1 MEKEFDLSEI
11 LPNIEKVGEE
21 YDSSDLML
29 ENKVDGDLKD
39 FLKALDEEQIDV
51 IASVY
56 YDDEDSFFKKS
67 LNSKIEYLEKN
78 IIESYRKIIKNASY
92 KQYVIFDKLSNNED
106 VTNMSELFL
115 YSGFCYS
122 YYDKTEV
129 KYLLPTDLKK
139 IYLKEVDSTIK
150 GNSLK
155 GEILT
160 RIMALFFSN
169 GLVPTDLV
177 YNHYEDDFYGYFTKD
192 ELLEEIDTAVSIK
205 KINNKEYFWLID
217 TPYKNLYEESID
229 DRVYI
234 KRDLDDIV
242 TYMMSILMLIEEVS
256 KIIKKPYKETSSLI
270 ISKVLLKERSLD
282 DILDDFVSEVGLSKK
297 DSSRLDDILI
307 DYYDNLRYWEN
318 GGNTQDEIL
327 ALNLVLKEKPNN
339 SSIKSCLKQLTDN
352 AKEEFKDTYNIDD
365 VSSLDEIIV
374 DDFCNEGYLTI
385 DNDDDISELLEL
397 DGKEYNG
404 NEIVTSF
411 IINGYAY
418 LYKDK
423 DNFKVI
429 LSDEI
434 KDVINNFDL
443 SDDYEFNGL
452 DDREIIN
459 LYMLYN
465 GIIEKKILQRLL
477 QENHDLEYTIDELDT
492 VIKTLDMYC
501 IDNYYCVLEETDEV
515 IDKFLLPSKKNF
527 KKYKKVDFDS
537 YYELDSLNTL
547 ESELRS
553 YINKLCKNEDN
564 AREIG
569 MYLITLINMN
579 CYVPDILI
587 PIFEDYKIKA
597 SNTDYKNIN
606 NIINK
611 YKNDIPIW
619 AFNGYTKKEVNS
631 MPKEKKVGRNDPC
644 PCGSGKKY
652 KKCCG
657 KNA

>member
-1 MEKEFDLSEI
+1 MKKEFDISEI
-11 LPNIEKVGEE
+11 LPNIESVGEE
-21 YDSSDLML
+21 YSSSDLIL
-29 ENKVDGDLKD
+29 ENKVEGNLKD
-39 FLKALDEEQIDV
+39 VLKGLDEDQINI

-56 YDDEDSFFKKS
+56 YDEKNAFFRKSIDNKIELLEEKIKGSFKK
-67 LNSKIEYLEKN
+67 LIN
-78 IIESYRKIIKNASY
+78 NASY
-92 KQYVIFDKLSNNED
+92 SQYVILDKLSNKED

-115 YSGFCYS
+115 YSGFSYS

-129 KYLLPTDLKK
+129 KYLLPSDLKK
-139 IYLKEVDSTIK
+139 IYLKEVDPTIK
-150 GNSLK
+150 GDSLK

-177 YNHYEDDFYGYFTKD
+177 YSCYPDDFYGFFTKD

-217 TPYKNLYEESID
+217 TPYENLYEESID
-229 DRVYI
+229 DRIYI
-234 KRDLDDIV
+234 KRDLNDLIP
-242 TYMMSILMLIEEVS
+242 YMMSILMLIEEVC
-256 KIIKKPYKETSSLI
+256 KIIKKPYKETISII

-282 DILDDFVSEVGLSKK
+282 DILDDFVSELGLSKK

-327 ALNLVLKEKPNN
+327 ALNLVLKEKPKN
-339 SSIKSCLKQLTDN
+339 SSIEECLKQLTDN

-385 DNDDDISELLEL
+385 DNDNDISELLEL

-429 LSDEI
+429 IPDEI
-434 KDVINNFDL
+434 KDILYNMPLNN
-443 SDDYEFNGL
+443 EEEL
-452 DDREIIN
+452 DDREIVE
-459 LYMLYN
+459 LYMYYN
-465 GIIEKKILQRLL
+465 GVIEKEELRRLL
-477 QENHDLEYTIDELDT
+477 KENHNLDYTIKELDT
-492 VIKTLDMYC
+492 VIKSLDLF
-501 IDNYYCVLEETDEV
+501 IRKDYYSILGDAKEDDMEQMVLS
-515 IDKFLLPSKKNF
+515 SKKNF
-527 KKYKKVDFDS
+527 KKYKVVDYSS
-537 YYELDSLNTL
+537 YDIVNMSDAFKDDLKEVLSNLTTDEEKLELISSFIISTI
-547 ESELRS
+547 
-553 YINKLCKNEDN
+553 Y
-564 AREIG
+564 
-569 MYLITLINMN
+569 MN
-579 CYVPDILI
+579 CYLDDALYHILD
-587 PIFEDYKIKA
+587 EYKIKYTNKDIK
-597 SNTDYKNIN
+597 SLKNIVDQ
-606 NIINK
+606 
-611 YKNDIPIW
+611 YKNDMPIW
-619 AFNGYTKKEVNS
+619 GYNGYSKKEFNS
-631 MPKEKKVGRNDPC
+631 MPKEKKIGRNDPC

-657 KNA
+657 K

>member
-1 MEKEFDLSEI
+1 MKKEFDISEI
-11 LPNIEKVGEE
+11 LPNIESVGEE
-21 YDSSDLML
+21 YSSSDLIL
-29 ENKVDGDLKD
+29 ENKVEGNLKD
-39 FLKALDEEQIDV
+39 VLKGLDEDQINI

-56 YDDEDSFFKKS
+56 YDEKNAFFRKSIDNKIELLEAKIKESFKKFI
-67 LNSKIEYLEKN
+67 N
-78 IIESYRKIIKNASY
+78 NASY
-92 KQYVIFDKLSNNED
+92 SQYVILDKLSNKED
-106 VTNMSELFL
+106 VTNMSALFL

-129 KYLLPTDLKK
+129 KYLLPSDLKK
-139 IYLKEVDSTIK
+139 IYLKEVDPTIK
-150 GNSLK
+150 GDSLK

-177 YNHYEDDFYGYFTKD
+177 YSCYPDDFYGFFTKD

-217 TPYKNLYEESID
+217 TPYENLYEESID
-229 DRVYI
+229 DRIYI
-234 KRDLDDIV
+234 KRDLNDIIL
-242 TYMMSILMLIEEVS
+242 YMMSILMLIEEIC
-256 KIIKKPYKETSSLI
+256 KIIKKPYKETISII

-282 DILDDFVSEVGLSKK
+282 DILDDFVSELGLSKK

-327 ALNLVLKEKPNN
+327 ALNLVLKEKPKN
-339 SSIKSCLKQLTDN
+339 SSIEECLKQLTDN

-429 LSDEI
+429 IPDEI
-434 KDVINNFDL
+434 KDILYNMPLNN
-443 SDDYEFNGL
+443 EEEL
-452 DDREIIN
+452 DDREIVE
-459 LYMLYN
+459 LYMYYN
-465 GIIEKKILQRLL
+465 GVIEKEELRRLL
-477 QENHDLEYTIDELDT
+477 KENHNLDYTIKELDT
-492 VIKTLDMYC
+492 VIKSLDLF
-501 IDNYYCVLEETDEV
+501 IRKDYYSILGDAKEDDMEQMVLS
-515 IDKFLLPSKKNF
+515 SKKNF
-527 KKYKKVDFDS
+527 KKYKVVDYSS
-537 YYELDSLNTL
+537 YDIVNMSDAFKDDLKEVLSNLTTDEEKLELISSFIISTI
-547 ESELRS
+547 
-553 YINKLCKNEDN
+553 Y
-564 AREIG
+564 
-569 MYLITLINMN
+569 MN
-579 CYVPDILI
+579 CYLDDALYHILD
-587 PIFEDYKIKA
+587 EYKIKYTNKDIK
-597 SNTDYKNIN
+597 SLKNIVDQ
-606 NIINK
+606 
-611 YKNDIPIW
+611 YKNDMPIW
-619 AFNGYTKKEVNS
+619 GYNGYSKKEFNS
-631 MPKEKKVGRNDPC
+631 MPKEKKIGRNDPC

-657 KNA
+657 K

>member
-78 IIESYRKIIKNASY
+78 IIESYKEIIRNASY
-92 KQYVIFDKLSNNED
+92 KQYVILDKLSNNED

-129 KYLLPTDLKK
+129 KYLLPSDLKK
-139 IYLKEVDSTIK
+139 IYLKEVDPTIK
-150 GNSLK
+150 GDSLK

-177 YNHYEDDFYGYFTKD
+177 YSCYPDDFYGFFTKD

-217 TPYKNLYEESID
+217 TPYENLYEESID
-229 DRVYI
+229 DRIYI
-234 KRDLDDIV
+234 KRDLNDIIL
-242 TYMMSILMLIEEVS
+242 YMMSILMLIEEVG
-256 KIIKKPYKETSSLI
+256 KIIKKPYKETISII

-282 DILDDFVSEVGLSKK
+282 DILDDFVSELGLSKK

-327 ALNLVLKEKPNN
+327 ALNLVLKEKPKN
-339 SSIKSCLKQLTDN
+339 SSIEECLKQLTDN

-429 LSDEI
+429 IPDEI
-434 KDVINNFDL
+434 KDILYNMPLNN
-443 SDDYEFNGL
+443 EEEL
-452 DDREIIN
+452 DDREIVE
-459 LYMLYN
+459 LYMYYN
-465 GIIEKKILQRLL
+465 GVIEKEELRRLL
-477 QENHDLEYTIDELDT
+477 KENHNLDYTIKELDT
-492 VIKTLDMYC
+492 VIKSLDLF
-501 IDNYYCVLEETDEV
+501 IRKDYYSILGDAKEDDMEQMVLS
-515 IDKFLLPSKKNF
+515 SKKNF
-527 KKYKKVDFDS
+527 KKYKVVDYSS
-537 YYELDSLNTL
+537 YDIVNMSDAFKDDLKEVLSNLTTDEEKLELISSFIISTI
-547 ESELRS
+547 
-553 YINKLCKNEDN
+553 Y
-564 AREIG
+564 
-569 MYLITLINMN
+569 MN
-579 CYVPDILI
+579 CYLDDALYHILD
-587 PIFEDYKIKA
+587 EYKIKYTNKDIK
-597 SNTDYKNIN
+597 SLKNIVDQ
-606 NIINK
+606 
-611 YKNDIPIW
+611 YKNDMPIW
-619 AFNGYTKKEVNS
+619 GYNGYSKKEFNS
-631 MPKEKKVGRNDPC
+631 MPKEKKIGRNDPC

-657 KNA
+657 K

>member
-1 MEKEFDLSEI
+1 MKKEFDISEI
-11 LPNIEKVGEE
+11 LPNIESVGEE
-21 YDSSDLML
+21 YSSSDLIL
-29 ENKVDGDLKD
+29 ENKVEGNLKD
-39 FLKALDEEQIDV
+39 VLKGLDEDQINI

-56 YDDEDSFFKKS
+56 YDEKNAFFRKSIDNKIELLEAKIKESFKKFI
-67 LNSKIEYLEKN
+67 N
-78 IIESYRKIIKNASY
+78 NASY
-92 KQYVIFDKLSNNED
+92 SQYVILDKLSNKED
-106 VTNMSELFL
+106 VTNMSALFL
-115 YSGFCYS
+115 YSGFSYS

-139 IYLKEVDSTIK
+139 IYLKEVDPTIK
-150 GNSLK
+150 GDSLK

-177 YNHYEDDFYGYFTKD
+177 YSCYPDDFYGFFTKD

-205 KINNKEYFWLID
+205 KINNKEYFWLTD

-234 KRDLDDIV
+234 RRDLNDIV
-242 TYMMSILMLIEEVS
+242 PYMMSILMLIEEIC
-256 KIIKKPYKETSSLI
+256 KIIKKPYKETISII

-307 DYYDNLRYWEN
+307 DYYDDLRYWEN

-397 DGKEYNG
+397 DGKEYNR

-429 LSDEI
+429 IPDEI
-434 KDVINNFDL
+434 KDILYNMPLNN
-443 SDDYEFNGL
+443 EEEL
-452 DDREIIN
+452 DDREIVE
-459 LYMLYN
+459 LYMYYN
-465 GIIEKKILQRLL
+465 GVIEKEELRRLL
-477 QENHDLEYTIDELDT
+477 KENHNLDYTIKELDT
-492 VIKTLDMYC
+492 VIKSLDLF
-501 IDNYYCVLEETDEV
+501 IRKDYYSILGDAKEDDMEQMVLS
-515 IDKFLLPSKKNF
+515 SKKNF
-527 KKYKKVDFDS
+527 KKYKVVDYSS
-537 YYELDSLNTL
+537 YDIVNMSDAFKDDLKEVLSNLTTDEEKLELISSFIISTI
-547 ESELRS
+547 
-553 YINKLCKNEDN
+553 Y
-564 AREIG
+564 
-569 MYLITLINMN
+569 MN
-579 CYVPDILI
+579 CYLDDALYHILD
-587 PIFEDYKIKA
+587 EYKIKYTNKDIK
-597 SNTDYKNIN
+597 SLKNIVDQ
-606 NIINK
+606 
-611 YKNDIPIW
+611 YKNDMPIW
-619 AFNGYTKKEVNS
+619 GYNGYSKKEFNS
-631 MPKEKKVGRNDPC
+631 MPKEKKIGRNDPC

-657 KNA
+657 K

>member
-1 MEKEFDLSEI
+1 MKKEFDISEI
-11 LPNIEKVGEE
+11 LPNIESVGEE
-21 YDSSDLML
+21 YSSSDLIL
-29 ENKVDGDLKD
+29 ENKVEGNLKD
-39 FLKALDEEQIDV
+39 VLKGLDEDQINI

-56 YDDEDSFFKKS
+56 YDEKNAFFRKSIDNKIELLEEKIKGSFKK
-67 LNSKIEYLEKN
+67 LIN
-78 IIESYRKIIKNASY
+78 NASY
-92 KQYVIFDKLSNNED
+92 SQYVILDKLSNKED
-106 VTNMSELFL
+106 VTNMSALFL
-115 YSGFCYS
+115 YSGFSYS

-139 IYLKEVDSTIK
+139 IYLKEVDPTIK
-150 GNSLK
+150 GDSLK

-177 YNHYEDDFYGYFTKD
+177 YSCYPDDFYGFFTKD

-205 KINNKEYFWLID
+205 KINNKEYFWLTD

-234 KRDLDDIV
+234 RRDLDDIV
-242 TYMMSILMLIEEVS
+242 TYMMGILMLIEEVS
-256 KIIKKPYKETSSLI
+256 KIIKKPYKETISII

-282 DILDDFVSEVGLSKK
+282 DILDDFVSELGLSKK

-327 ALNLVLKEKPNN
+327 ALNLVLKEKPKN
-339 SSIKSCLKQLTDN
+339 SSIEECLKQLTDN

-429 LSDEI
+429 IPDEI
-434 KDVINNFDL
+434 KDILYNMPLNN
-443 SDDYEFNGL
+443 EEEL
-452 DDREIIN
+452 DDREIVE
-459 LYMLYN
+459 LYMYYN
-465 GIIEKKILQRLL
+465 GVIEKEELRRLL
-477 QENHDLEYTIDELDT
+477 KENHNLDYTIKELDT
-492 VIKTLDMYC
+492 VIKSLDLF
-501 IDNYYCVLEETDEV
+501 IRKDYYSILGDAKEDDMEQMVLS
-515 IDKFLLPSKKNF
+515 SKKNF
-527 KKYKKVDFDS
+527 KKYKVVDYSS
-537 YYELDSLNTL
+537 YDIVNMSDAFKDDLKEVLSNLTTDEEKLELISSFIISTI
-547 ESELRS
+547 
-553 YINKLCKNEDN
+553 Y
-564 AREIG
+564 
-569 MYLITLINMN
+569 MN
-579 CYVPDILI
+579 CYLDDALYHILD
-587 PIFEDYKIKA
+587 EYKIKYTNKDIK
-597 SNTDYKNIN
+597 SLKNIVDQ
-606 NIINK
+606 
-611 YKNDIPIW
+611 YKNDMPIW
-619 AFNGYTKKEVNS
+619 GYNGYSKKEFNS
-631 MPKEKKVGRNDPC
+631 MPKEKKIGRNDPC

-657 KNA
+657 K

>member
-78 IIESYRKIIKNASY
+78 IIESYKEIIRNASY
-92 KQYVIFDKLSNNED
+92 KQYVILDKLSNNED

-177 YNHYEDDFYGYFTKD
+177 YSCYPDDFYGFFTKD

-217 TPYKNLYEESID
+217 TPYENLYEESVD
-229 DRVYI
+229 DRIYI
-234 KRDLDDIV
+234 KRDLNDIIL
-242 TYMMSILMLIEEVS
+242 YMMSILMLIEEVG
-256 KIIKKPYKETSSLI
+256 KIIKKPYKETISII

-282 DILDDFVSEVGLSKK
+282 DILDDFVSELGLSKK

-327 ALNLVLKEKPNN
+327 ALNLVLKEKPKN
-339 SSIKSCLKQLTDN
+339 SSIEECLKQLTDN

-429 LSDEI
+429 IPDEI
-434 KDVINNFDL
+434 KDILYNMPLNN
-443 SDDYEFNGL
+443 EEEL
-452 DDREIIN
+452 DDREIVE
-459 LYMLYN
+459 LYMYYN
-465 GIIEKKILQRLL
+465 GVIEKEELRRLL
-477 QENHDLEYTIDELDT
+477 KENHNLDYTIKELDT
-492 VIKTLDMYC
+492 VIKSLDLF
-501 IDNYYCVLEETDEV
+501 IRKDYYSILGDAKEDDMEQMVLS
-515 IDKFLLPSKKNF
+515 SKKNF
-527 KKYKKVDFDS
+527 KKYKVVDYSS
-537 YYELDSLNTL
+537 YDIVNMSDAFKDDLKEVLSNLTTDEEKLELISSFIISTI
-547 ESELRS
+547 
-553 YINKLCKNEDN
+553 Y
-564 AREIG
+564 
-569 MYLITLINMN
+569 MN
-579 CYVPDILI
+579 CYLDDALYHILD
-587 PIFEDYKIKA
+587 EYKIKYTNKDIK
-597 SNTDYKNIN
+597 SLKNIVDQ
-606 NIINK
+606 
-611 YKNDIPIW
+611 YKNDMPIW
-619 AFNGYTKKEVNS
+619 GYNGYSKKEFNS
-631 MPKEKKVGRNDPC
+631 MPKEKKIGRNDPC

-657 KNA
+657 K

>member
-1 MEKEFDLSEI
+1 MEKNFDLSEI

-78 IIESYRKIIKNASY
+78 IIESYKEIIRNASY
-92 KQYVIFDKLSNNED
+92 KQYVILDKLSNNED

-205 KINNKEYFWLID
+205 KINNKEYFWLTD

-256 KIIKKPYKETSSLI
+256 KIIKKPYKETLSLI

-307 DYYDNLRYWEN
+307 DYYDDLRYWEN

-327 ALNLVLKEKPNN
+327 ALNLVLKEKPKN
-339 SSIKSCLKQLTDN
+339 SSIEECLKQLTDN

-374 DDFCNEGYLTI
+374 DDFKDEGYLTI
-385 DNDDDISELLEL
+385 DNDDDMIELLEL

-429 LSDEI
+429 IPDEI
-434 KDVINNFDL
+434 KESINNIDEYLGDGGMFQ
-443 SDDYEFNGL
+443 NGIEHIL
-452 DDREIIN
+452 NIYIF
-459 LYMLYN
+459 YN
-465 GIIEKKILQRLL
+465 GVIERKKL
-477 QENHDLEYTIDELDT
+477 QELLKIYHDIDYTLDELDEQIKKVKFNVVGEYYSIFDSIDEIMKK
-492 VIKTLDMYC
+492 VI
-501 IDNYYCVLEETDEV
+501 I
-515 IDKFLLPSKKNF
+515 PQKKAF
-527 KKYKKVDFDS
+527 KKYKKVDINSDFDYINFTS
-537 YYELDSLNTL
+537 FN
-547 ESELRS
+547 SELSS
-553 YINKLCKNEDN
+553 YIDN
-564 AREIG
+564 LSSKYAKELS
-569 MYLITLINMN
+569 MSLITTIHMN
-579 CYVPDILI
+579 LFANDFVKSMFKEYN
-587 PIFEDYKIKA
+587 IKY
-597 SNTDYKNIN
+597 TDKDYKNIIE
-606 NIINK
+606 IINN
-611 YKNDIPIW
+611 YKNTLPIW
-619 AFNGYTKKEVNS
+619 VYNGYSKKEVNS

>member
-11 LPNIEKVGEE
+11 LPNIESVGEE
-21 YDSSDLML
+21 YSSSDLIL
-29 ENKVDGDLKD
+29 ENKVEGDLKD
-39 FLKALDEEQIDV
+39 FLKALDEEQLDI

-56 YDDEDSFFKKS
+56 YNDENSFFKKS
-67 LNSKIEYLEKN
+67 LSSKIEDLEKN
-78 IIESYRKIIKNASY
+78 IIESYKEIIKNVSY
-92 KQYVIFDKLSNNED
+92 NQYVILDKLSNNED

-139 IYLKEVDSTIK
+139 IYLKEVDPTIK
-150 GNSLK
+150 GDSLK

-177 YNHYEDDFYGYFTKD
+177 YSYYPDDFYGFFTKD

-205 KINNKEYFWLID
+205 KINNKEYFWLTD

-234 KRDLDDIV
+234 RRDLNDIV
-242 TYMMSILMLIEEVS
+242 PYMMSILMLIEEVG
-256 KIIKKPYKETSSLI
+256 KIIKKPYKETLSLI

-307 DYYDNLRYWEN
+307 DYYDDLRYWEN

-374 DDFCNEGYLTI
+374 DDFCNEGYLII
-385 DNDDDISELLEL
+385 DNDDDIIELLAL

-404 NEIVTSF
+404 NETVTSF

-429 LSDEI
+429 IPDEI
-434 KDVINNFDL
+434 KGSINNIDEYLGDSGMIQDGIEHILNIYLF
-443 SDDYEFNGL
+443 
-452 DDREIIN
+452 
-459 LYMLYN
+459 YN
-465 GIIEKKILQRLL
+465 GIIERRKL
-477 QENHDLEYTIDELDT
+477 QELLKIYHDIDYTIDELDEQ
-492 VIKTLDMYC
+492 IKKVKFNAVGD
-501 IDNYYCVLEETDEV
+501 YYCVFDNIDEIMKRV
-515 IDKFLLPSKKNF
+515 IIPQKKAF
-527 KKYKKVDFDS
+527 KKYKKVDINSDFD
-537 YYELDSLNTL
+537 YINFTNFN
-547 ESELRS
+547 SELSS
-553 YINKLCKNEDN
+553 YIDNLSGKYAKELSMSLIATIHMNLYGNDFVKNMFKEYN
-564 AREIG
+564 
-569 MYLITLINMN
+569 
-579 CYVPDILI
+579 
-587 PIFEDYKIKA
+587 IKY
-597 SNTDYKNIN
+597 TDKDYKNIIE
-606 NIINK
+606 IINN
-611 YKNDIPIW
+611 YKNTLPIW
-619 AFNGYTKKEVNS
+619 TYNGYSKKEVNS
-631 MPKEKKVGRNDPC
+631 MPKEKKVGRNDSC

-657 KNA
+657 K

>member
-1 MEKEFDLSEI
+1 MKKEFDISEI
-11 LPNIEKVGEE
+11 LPNIESVGEE
-21 YDSSDLML
+21 YSSSDLIL
-29 ENKVDGDLKD
+29 ENKVEGNLKD
-39 FLKALDEEQIDV
+39 VLKGLDEDQINI

-56 YDDEDSFFKKS
+56 YDEKNAFFRKSIDNKIELLEAKIKESFKKF
-67 LNSKIEYLEKN
+67 LN
-78 IIESYRKIIKNASY
+78 NASY
-92 KQYVIFDKLSNNED
+92 SQYVILDKLSNKED
-106 VTNMSELFL
+106 VTNMSALFL
-115 YSGFCYS
+115 YSGFSYS

-139 IYLKEVDSTIK
+139 IYLKEVDPTIK
-150 GNSLK
+150 GDSLK

-177 YNHYEDDFYGYFTKD
+177 YSCYPDDFYGFFTKD

-205 KINNKEYFWLID
+205 KINNKEYFWLTD

-234 KRDLDDIV
+234 RRDLNDIV
-242 TYMMSILMLIEEVS
+242 PYMMSILMLIEEVG
-256 KIIKKPYKETSSLI
+256 KIIKKPYKETLSLI

-307 DYYDNLRYWEN
+307 DYYDDLRYWEN

-429 LSDEI
+429 IPDEI
-434 KDVINNFDL
+434 KDILYNMPLNN
-443 SDDYEFNGL
+443 EEEL
-452 DDREIIN
+452 DDREIVE
-459 LYMLYN
+459 LYMYYN
-465 GIIEKKILQRLL
+465 GVIEKEELRRLL
-477 QENHDLEYTIDELDT
+477 KENHNLDYTIKELDT
-492 VIKTLDMYC
+492 VIKSLDLF
-501 IDNYYCVLEETDEV
+501 IRKDYYSILGDAKEDDMEQMVLS
-515 IDKFLLPSKKNF
+515 SKKNF
-527 KKYKKVDFDS
+527 KKYKVVDYSS
-537 YYELDSLNTL
+537 YDIVNMSDAFKDDLKEVLSNLTTDEEKLELISSFIISTI
-547 ESELRS
+547 
-553 YINKLCKNEDN
+553 Y
-564 AREIG
+564 
-569 MYLITLINMN
+569 MN
-579 CYVPDILI
+579 CYLDDALYHILD
-587 PIFEDYKIKA
+587 EYKIKYTNKDIK
-597 SNTDYKNIN
+597 SLKNIVDQ
-606 NIINK
+606 
-611 YKNDIPIW
+611 YKNDMPIW
-619 AFNGYTKKEVNS
+619 GYNGYSKKEFNS
-631 MPKEKKVGRNDPC
+631 MPKEKKIGRNDPC

-657 KNA
+657 K

>member
-1 MEKEFDLSEI
+1 MKKEFDISEI
-11 LPNIEKVGEE
+11 LPNIESVGEE
-21 YDSSDLML
+21 YSSSDLIL
-29 ENKVDGDLKD
+29 ENKVEGNLKD
-39 FLKALDEEQIDV
+39 VLKGLDEDQINI

-56 YDDEDSFFKKS
+56 YDEKNAFFRKSIDNKIELLEAKIKESFKKFI
-67 LNSKIEYLEKN
+67 N
-78 IIESYRKIIKNASY
+78 NASY
-92 KQYVIFDKLSNNED
+92 SQYVILDKLSNKED
-106 VTNMSELFL
+106 VTNMSALFL
-115 YSGFCYS
+115 YSGFSYS

-139 IYLKEVDSTIK
+139 IYLKEVDPTIK
-150 GNSLK
+150 GDSLK

-177 YNHYEDDFYGYFTKD
+177 YSCYPDDFYGFFTKD

-205 KINNKEYFWLID
+205 KINNKEYFWLTD

-234 KRDLDDIV
+234 RRDLNDIV
-242 TYMMSILMLIEEVS
+242 PYMMSILMLIEEVG
-256 KIIKKPYKETSSLI
+256 KIIKKPYKETLSLI

-307 DYYDNLRYWEN
+307 DYYDDLRYWEN

-429 LSDEI
+429 IPDEI
-434 KDVINNFDL
+434 KDILYNMPLNN
-443 SDDYEFNGL
+443 EEEL
-452 DDREIIN
+452 DDREIVE
-459 LYMLYN
+459 LYMYYN
-465 GIIEKKILQRLL
+465 GVIEKEELRRLL
-477 QENHDLEYTIDELDT
+477 KENHNLDYTIKELDT
-492 VIKTLDMYC
+492 VIKSLDLF
-501 IDNYYCVLEETDEV
+501 IRKDYYSILGDAKEDDMEQMVLS
-515 IDKFLLPSKKNF
+515 SKKNF
-527 KKYKKVDFDS
+527 KKYKVVDYSS
-537 YYELDSLNTL
+537 YDIVNMSDAFKDDLKEVLSNLTTDEEKLELISSFIISTI
-547 ESELRS
+547 
-553 YINKLCKNEDN
+553 Y
-564 AREIG
+564 
-569 MYLITLINMN
+569 MN
-579 CYVPDILI
+579 CYLDDALYHILD
-587 PIFEDYKIKA
+587 EYKIKYTNKDIK
-597 SNTDYKNIN
+597 SLKNIVDQ
-606 NIINK
+606 
-611 YKNDIPIW
+611 YKNDMPIW
-619 AFNGYTKKEVNS
+619 GYNGYSKKEFNS
-631 MPKEKKVGRNDPC
+631 MPKEKKIGRNDPC

-657 KNA
+657 K

>member
-1 MEKEFDLSEI
+1 MEKNFDLSEI

-78 IIESYRKIIKNASY
+78 IIESYKEIIRNASY
-92 KQYVIFDKLSNNED
+92 KQYVILDKLSNNED

-177 YNHYEDDFYGYFTKD
+177 YSYYPDDFYGFFTKD
-192 ELLEEIDTAVSIK
+192 ELLKEIDTAVSIK
-205 KINNKEYFWLID
+205 KINNKEYFWLTD

-242 TYMMSILMLIEEVS
+242 PYMMGILMLIEEVS
-256 KIIKKPYKETSSLI
+256 KIIKKPYKETLSLI

-307 DYYDNLRYWEN
+307 DYYDDLRYWEN

-327 ALNLVLKEKPNN
+327 ALNLVLKEKPKN
-339 SSIKSCLKQLTDN
+339 SSIEECLKQLTDN

-429 LSDEI
+429 IPDEI
-434 KDVINNFDL
+434 KDILYNMPLNN
-443 SDDYEFNGL
+443 EEEL
-452 DDREIIN
+452 DDREIVE
-459 LYMLYN
+459 LYMYYN
-465 GIIEKKILQRLL
+465 GVIEKEELRRLL
-477 QENHDLEYTIDELDT
+477 KENHNLDYTIKELDT
-492 VIKTLDMYC
+492 VIKSLDLF
-501 IDNYYCVLEETDEV
+501 IRKDYYSILGDAKEDDMEQMVLS
-515 IDKFLLPSKKNF
+515 SKKNF
-527 KKYKKVDFDS
+527 KKYKVVDYSS
-537 YYELDSLNTL
+537 YDIVNMSDAFKDDLKEVLSNLTTDEEKLELISSFIISTI
-547 ESELRS
+547 
-553 YINKLCKNEDN
+553 Y
-564 AREIG
+564 
-569 MYLITLINMN
+569 MN
-579 CYVPDILI
+579 CYLDDALYHILD
-587 PIFEDYKIKA
+587 EYKIKYTNKDIK
-597 SNTDYKNIN
+597 SLKNIVDQ
-606 NIINK
+606 
-611 YKNDIPIW
+611 YKNDMPIW
-619 AFNGYTKKEVNS
+619 GYNGYSKKEFNS
-631 MPKEKKVGRNDPC
+631 MPKEKKIGRNDPC

-657 KNA
+657 K

>member
-1 MEKEFDLSEI
+1 MKKEFDISEI
-11 LPNIEKVGEE
+11 LPNIESVGEE
-21 YDSSDLML
+21 YSSSDLIL
-29 ENKVDGDLKD
+29 ENKVEGNLKD
-39 FLKALDEEQIDV
+39 VLKGLDEDQINI

-56 YDDEDSFFKKS
+56 YDEKNAFFRKSIDNKIELLEAKIKESFKKFI
-67 LNSKIEYLEKN
+67 N
-78 IIESYRKIIKNASY
+78 NASY
-92 KQYVIFDKLSNNED
+92 SQYVILDKLSNKED
-106 VTNMSELFL
+106 VTNMSALFL

-129 KYLLPTDLKK
+129 KYLLPSDLKK
-139 IYLKEVDSTIK
+139 IYLKEVDPTIK
-150 GNSLK
+150 GDSLK

-177 YNHYEDDFYGYFTKD
+177 YSCYPDDFYGFFTKD

-205 KINNKEYFWLID
+205 KINNKEYFWLTD

-234 KRDLDDIV
+234 RRDLNDIV
-242 TYMMSILMLIEEVS
+242 PYMMSILMLIEEVG
-256 KIIKKPYKETSSLI
+256 KIIKKPYKETLSLI

-307 DYYDNLRYWEN
+307 DYYDDLRYWEN

-429 LSDEI
+429 IPDEI
-434 KDVINNFDL
+434 KDILYNMPLNN
-443 SDDYEFNGL
+443 EEEL
-452 DDREIIN
+452 DDREIVE
-459 LYMLYN
+459 LYMYYN
-465 GIIEKKILQRLL
+465 GVIEKEELRRLL
-477 QENHDLEYTIDELDT
+477 KENHNLDYTIKELDT
-492 VIKTLDMYC
+492 VIKSLDLF
-501 IDNYYCVLEETDEV
+501 IRKDYYSILGDAKEDDMEQMVLS
-515 IDKFLLPSKKNF
+515 SKKNF
-527 KKYKKVDFDS
+527 KKYKVVDYSS
-537 YYELDSLNTL
+537 YDIVNMSDAFKDDLKEVLSNLTTDEEKLELISSFIISTI
-547 ESELRS
+547 
-553 YINKLCKNEDN
+553 Y
-564 AREIG
+564 
-569 MYLITLINMN
+569 MN
-579 CYVPDILI
+579 CYLDDALYHILD
-587 PIFEDYKIKA
+587 EYKIKYTNKDIK
-597 SNTDYKNIN
+597 SLKNIVDQ
-606 NIINK
+606 
-611 YKNDIPIW
+611 YKNDMPIW
-619 AFNGYTKKEVNS
+619 GYNGYSKKEFNS
-631 MPKEKKVGRNDPC
+631 MPKEKKIGRNDPC

-657 KNA
+657 K

>member
-1 MEKEFDLSEI
+1 MKKEFDISEI
-11 LPNIEKVGEE
+11 LPNIESVGEE
-21 YDSSDLML
+21 YSSSDLIL
-29 ENKVDGDLKD
+29 ENKVEGNLKD
-39 FLKALDEEQIDV
+39 VLKGLDEDQINI

-56 YDDEDSFFKKS
+56 YDEKNAFFRKSIDNKIELLEAKIKESFKKFI
-67 LNSKIEYLEKN
+67 N
-78 IIESYRKIIKNASY
+78 NASY
-92 KQYVIFDKLSNNED
+92 SQYVILDKLSNKED
-106 VTNMSELFL
+106 VTNMSALFL
-115 YSGFCYS
+115 YSGFSYS

-139 IYLKEVDSTIK
+139 IYLKEVDPTIK
-150 GNSLK
+150 GDSLK

-177 YNHYEDDFYGYFTKD
+177 YSCYPDDFYGFFTKD

-205 KINNKEYFWLID
+205 KINNKEYFWLTD

-234 KRDLDDIV
+234 RRDLNDIV
-242 TYMMSILMLIEEVS
+242 PYMMSILMLIEEIC
-256 KIIKKPYKETSSLI
+256 KIIKKPYKETISII

-307 DYYDNLRYWEN
+307 DYYDDLRYWEN

-429 LSDEI
+429 IPDEI
-434 KDVINNFDL
+434 KDILYNMPLNN
-443 SDDYEFNGL
+443 EEEL
-452 DDREIIN
+452 DDREIVE
-459 LYMLYN
+459 LYMYYN
-465 GIIEKKILQRLL
+465 GVIEKEELRRLL
-477 QENHDLEYTIDELDT
+477 KENHNLDYTIKELDT
-492 VIKTLDMYC
+492 VIKSLDLF
-501 IDNYYCVLEETDEV
+501 IRKDYYSILGDAKEDDMEQMVLS
-515 IDKFLLPSKKNF
+515 SKKNF
-527 KKYKKVDFDS
+527 KKYKVVDYSS
-537 YYELDSLNTL
+537 YDIVNMSDAFKDDLKEVLSNLTTDEEKLELISSFIISTI
-547 ESELRS
+547 
-553 YINKLCKNEDN
+553 Y
-564 AREIG
+564 
-569 MYLITLINMN
+569 MN
-579 CYVPDILI
+579 CYLDDALYHILD
-587 PIFEDYKIKA
+587 EYKIKYTNKDIK
-597 SNTDYKNIN
+597 SLKNIVDQ
-606 NIINK
+606 
-611 YKNDIPIW
+611 YKNDMPIW
-619 AFNGYTKKEVNS
+619 GYNGYSKKEFNS
-631 MPKEKKVGRNDPC
+631 MPKEKKIGRNDPC

-657 KNA
+657 K

>member
-11 LPNIEKVGEE
+11 LPNIESVGEE
-21 YDSSDLML
+21 YNSSDLIL

-78 IIESYRKIIKNASY
+78 IIESYKEIIRNASY
-92 KQYVIFDKLSNNED
+92 KQYVILDKLSNNED

-177 YNHYEDDFYGYFTKD
+177 YNHYEDDFYGYFAKD

-256 KIIKKPYKETSSLI
+256 KIIKKPYKETLSLI

-307 DYYDNLRYWEN
+307 DYYDDLRYWEN

-429 LSDEI
+429 IPDEI
-434 KDVINNFDL
+434 KESINNIDEYLGDGGMFQ
-443 SDDYEFNGL
+443 NGIEHIL
-452 DDREIIN
+452 NIYIF
-459 LYMLYN
+459 YN
-465 GIIEKKILQRLL
+465 GVIERKKL
-477 QENHDLEYTIDELDT
+477 QELLKIYHDIDYTLDELDEQIKKVKFNVVGEYYSIFDSIDEIMKK
-492 VIKTLDMYC
+492 VI
-501 IDNYYCVLEETDEV
+501 I
-515 IDKFLLPSKKNF
+515 PQKKAF
-527 KKYKKVDFDS
+527 KKYKKVDINSDFDYINFTS
-537 YYELDSLNTL
+537 FN
-547 ESELRS
+547 SELSS
-553 YINKLCKNEDN
+553 YIDN
-564 AREIG
+564 LSSKYAKELS
-569 MYLITLINMN
+569 MSLITTIHMN
-579 CYVPDILI
+579 LFANDFVKSMFKEYN
-587 PIFEDYKIKA
+587 IKY
-597 SNTDYKNIN
+597 TDKDYKNIIE
-606 NIINK
+606 IINN
-611 YKNDIPIW
+611 YKNTLPIW
-619 AFNGYTKKEVNS
+619 VYNGYSKKEVNS

>member
-29 ENKVDGDLKD
+29 ENKVDGDLND

-78 IIESYRKIIKNASY
+78 IIESYKEIIRNASY
-92 KQYVIFDKLSNNED
+92 KQYVILDKLSNNED

-177 YNHYEDDFYGYFTKD
+177 YNHYEDDFYGFFTKD

-256 KIIKKPYKETSSLI
+256 KIIKKPYKETLSLI

-307 DYYDNLRYWEN
+307 DYYDDLRYWEN

-327 ALNLVLKEKPNN
+327 ALNLVLKEKPKN
-339 SSIKSCLKQLTDN
+339 SSIEECLKQLTDN

-365 VSSLDEIIV
+365 VYSLDEIIV
-374 DDFCNEGYLTI
+374 DDFKDEGYLTI
-385 DNDDDISELLEL
+385 DNDDDMIELLEL

-429 LSDEI
+429 LPDEI
-434 KDVINNFDL
+434 KESINNIDEYLGDGGMFQ
-443 SDDYEFNGL
+443 NGIEHIL
-452 DDREIIN
+452 NIYIF
-459 LYMLYN
+459 YN
-465 GIIEKKILQRLL
+465 GVIERKKL
-477 QENHDLEYTIDELDT
+477 QELLKIYHDIDYTLDELDEQIKKVKFNVVGEYYSIFDSIDEIMKK
-492 VIKTLDMYC
+492 VI
-501 IDNYYCVLEETDEV
+501 I
-515 IDKFLLPSKKNF
+515 PQKKAF
-527 KKYKKVDFDS
+527 KKYKKVDINSDFDYINFTS
-537 YYELDSLNTL
+537 FN
-547 ESELRS
+547 SELSS
-553 YINKLCKNEDN
+553 YIDN
-564 AREIG
+564 LSSKYAKELS
-569 MYLITLINMN
+569 MSLITTIHMN
-579 CYVPDILI
+579 LFANDFVKSMFKEYN
-587 PIFEDYKIKA
+587 IKY
-597 SNTDYKNIN
+597 TDKDYKNIIE
-606 NIINK
+606 IINN
-611 YKNDIPIW
+611 YKNTLPIW
-619 AFNGYTKKEVNS
+619 VYNGYSKKEVNS

>member
-78 IIESYRKIIKNASY
+78 IIESYKEIIRNASY
-92 KQYVIFDKLSNNED
+92 KQYVILDKLSNNED

-139 IYLKEVDSTIK
+139 IYLKEVDPTIK
-150 GNSLK
+150 GVSLK

-177 YNHYEDDFYGYFTKD
+177 YSYYPDDFYGFFTKD

-205 KINNKEYFWLID
+205 KINNKEYFWLTD

-234 KRDLDDIV
+234 KRDLGDIV

-256 KIIKKPYKETSSLI
+256 KIIKKPYKETLSII

-307 DYYDNLRYWEN
+307 DYYDDLRYWEN

-385 DNDDDISELLEL
+385 DNDDDMIELLAL

-404 NEIVTSF
+404 NATVTSF

-429 LSDEI
+429 IPDEI
-434 KDVINNFDL
+434 KESINNIDEYLGDGGMFQ
-443 SDDYEFNGL
+443 NGIEHIL
-452 DDREIIN
+452 NIYIF
-459 LYMLYN
+459 YN
-465 GIIEKKILQRLL
+465 GVIERKKL
-477 QENHDLEYTIDELDT
+477 QELLKIYHDIDYTLDELDEQIKKVKFNVVGEYYSIFDSIDEIMKK
-492 VIKTLDMYC
+492 VI
-501 IDNYYCVLEETDEV
+501 I
-515 IDKFLLPSKKNF
+515 PQKKAF
-527 KKYKKVDFDS
+527 KKYKKVDINSDFDYINFTS
-537 YYELDSLNTL
+537 FN
-547 ESELRS
+547 SELSS
-553 YINKLCKNEDN
+553 YIDN
-564 AREIG
+564 LSSKYAKELS
-569 MYLITLINMN
+569 MSLITTIHMN
-579 CYVPDILI
+579 LFANDFVKSMFKEYN
-587 PIFEDYKIKA
+587 IKY
-597 SNTDYKNIN
+597 TDKDYKNIIE
-606 NIINK
+606 IINN
-611 YKNDIPIW
+611 YKNTLPIW
-619 AFNGYTKKEVNS
+619 VYNGYSKKEVNS

>member
-1 MEKEFDLSEI
+1 MKKEFDISEI
-11 LPNIEKVGEE
+11 LPNIESVGEE
-21 YDSSDLML
+21 YSSSDLIL
-29 ENKVDGDLKD
+29 ENKVEGDLKD
-39 FLKALDEEQIDV
+39 FLKALDEEQLDI

-56 YDDEDSFFKKS
+56 YNDENSFFKKS
-67 LNSKIEYLEKN
+67 LSSKIEDLEKN
-78 IIESYRKIIKNASY
+78 IIESYKEIIKNVSY
-92 KQYVIFDKLSNNED
+92 NQYVILDKLSNNED

-139 IYLKEVDSTIK
+139 IYLKEVDPTIK
-150 GNSLK
+150 GVSLK

-177 YNHYEDDFYGYFTKD
+177 YSYYPDDFYGFFTKD

-205 KINNKEYFWLID
+205 KINNKEYFWLTD

-234 KRDLDDIV
+234 RRDLDDIV

-256 KIIKKPYKETSSLI
+256 KIIKKPYKETLSLI

-307 DYYDNLRYWEN
+307 DYYDDLRYWEN

-385 DNDDDISELLEL
+385 DNDDDISELLAL

-429 LSDEI
+429 IPDEI
-434 KDVINNFDL
+434 KGSINNIDEYLGDSGMIQDGIEHILNIYLF
-443 SDDYEFNGL
+443 
-452 DDREIIN
+452 
-459 LYMLYN
+459 YN
-465 GIIEKKILQRLL
+465 GIIERRKL
-477 QENHDLEYTIDELDT
+477 QELLKIYHDIDYTIDELDEQ
-492 VIKTLDMYC
+492 IKKVKFNAVGD
-501 IDNYYCVLEETDEV
+501 YYCVFDNIDEIMKRV
-515 IDKFLLPSKKNF
+515 IIPQKKAF
-527 KKYKKVDFDS
+527 KKYKKVDINSDFD
-537 YYELDSLNTL
+537 YINFTNFN
-547 ESELRS
+547 SELSS
-553 YINKLCKNEDN
+553 YIDNLSGKYAKELSMSLIATIHMNLYGNDFVKNMFKEYN
-564 AREIG
+564 
-569 MYLITLINMN
+569 
-579 CYVPDILI
+579 
-587 PIFEDYKIKA
+587 IKY
-597 SNTDYKNIN
+597 TDKDYKNIIE
-606 NIINK
+606 IINN
-611 YKNDIPIW
+611 YKNTLPIW
-619 AFNGYTKKEVNS
+619 TYNGYSKKEVNS
-631 MPKEKKVGRNDPC
+631 MPKEKKVGRNDSC

-657 KNA
+657 K

>member
-1 MEKEFDLSEI
+1 MKKEFDISEI
-11 LPNIEKVGEE
+11 LPNIESVGEE
-21 YDSSDLML
+21 YSSSDLIL
-29 ENKVDGDLKD
+29 ENKVEGNLKD
-39 FLKALDEEQIDV
+39 VLKGLDEYQINI

-56 YDDEDSFFKKS
+56 YDEKNAFFRKSIDNKIELLEEKIKESFKKFI
-67 LNSKIEYLEKN
+67 N
-78 IIESYRKIIKNASY
+78 NASY
-92 KQYVIFDKLSNNED
+92 SQYVILDKLSNKED
-106 VTNMSELFL
+106 VTNMSALFL
-115 YSGFCYS
+115 YSGFSYS

-139 IYLKEVDSTIK
+139 IYLKEVDPTIK
-150 GNSLK
+150 GDSLK

-177 YNHYEDDFYGYFTKD
+177 YSCYPDDFYGFFTKD

-205 KINNKEYFWLID
+205 KINNKEYFWLTD

-234 KRDLDDIV
+234 RRDLNDIV
-242 TYMMSILMLIEEVS
+242 PYMMSILMLIEEVG
-256 KIIKKPYKETSSLI
+256 KIIKKPYKETISII

-307 DYYDNLRYWEN
+307 DYYDDLRYWEN

-327 ALNLVLKEKPNN
+327 ALNLVLKEKPKN
-339 SSIKSCLKQLTDN
+339 SSIEECLKQLTDN

-385 DNDDDISELLEL
+385 DNDNDISELLEL

-429 LSDEI
+429 IPDEI
-434 KDVINNFDL
+434 KDILYNMPLNN
-443 SDDYEFNGL
+443 EEEL
-452 DDREIIN
+452 DDREIVE
-459 LYMLYN
+459 LYMYYN
-465 GIIEKKILQRLL
+465 GVIEKEELRRLL
-477 QENHDLEYTIDELDT
+477 KENHNLDYTIKELDT
-492 VIKTLDMYC
+492 VIKSLDLF
-501 IDNYYCVLEETDEV
+501 IRKDYYSILGDAKEDDMEQMVLS
-515 IDKFLLPSKKNF
+515 SKKNF
-527 KKYKKVDFDS
+527 KKYKVVDYSS
-537 YYELDSLNTL
+537 YDIVNMSDAFKDDLKEVLSNLTTDEEKLELISSFIISTI
-547 ESELRS
+547 
-553 YINKLCKNEDN
+553 Y
-564 AREIG
+564 
-569 MYLITLINMN
+569 MN
-579 CYVPDILI
+579 CYLDDALYHILD
-587 PIFEDYKIKA
+587 EYKIKYTNKDIK
-597 SNTDYKNIN
+597 SLKNIVDQ
-606 NIINK
+606 
-611 YKNDIPIW
+611 YKNDMPIW
-619 AFNGYTKKEVNS
+619 GYNGYSKKEFNS
-631 MPKEKKVGRNDPC
+631 MPKEKKIGRNDPC

-657 KNA
+657 K

>member
-78 IIESYRKIIKNASY
+78 IIESYKEIIRNASY
-92 KQYVIFDKLSNNED
+92 KQYVILDKLSNNED

-205 KINNKEYFWLID
+205 KINNKEYFWLTD

-256 KIIKKPYKETSSLI
+256 KIIKKPYKETLSLI

-307 DYYDNLRYWEN
+307 DYYDDLRYWEN

-327 ALNLVLKEKPNN
+327 ALNLVLKEKPKN
-339 SSIKSCLKQLTDN
+339 SSIEECLKQLTDN

-365 VSSLDEIIV
+365 VYSLDEIIV

-385 DNDDDISELLEL
+385 DNDDDMIELLAL

-429 LSDEI
+429 IPDEI
-434 KDVINNFDL
+434 KESINNIDEYLGDGGMFQ
-443 SDDYEFNGL
+443 NGIEHIL
-452 DDREIIN
+452 NIYIF
-459 LYMLYN
+459 YN
-465 GIIEKKILQRLL
+465 GVIERKKL
-477 QENHDLEYTIDELDT
+477 QELLKIYHDIDYTLDELDEQIRKVKFNVVGEYYSIFDSIDEIMKK
-492 VIKTLDMYC
+492 VI
-501 IDNYYCVLEETDEV
+501 I
-515 IDKFLLPSKKNF
+515 PQKKAF
-527 KKYKKVDFDS
+527 KKYKKVDINSDFDYINFTS
-537 YYELDSLNTL
+537 FN
-547 ESELRS
+547 SELSS
-553 YINKLCKNEDN
+553 YIDN
-564 AREIG
+564 LSSKYAKELS
-569 MYLITLINMN
+569 MSLITTIHMN
-579 CYVPDILI
+579 LFANDFVKSMFKEYN
-587 PIFEDYKIKA
+587 IKY
-597 SNTDYKNIN
+597 TDKDYKNIIE
-606 NIINK
+606 IINN
-611 YKNDIPIW
+611 YKNTLPIW
-619 AFNGYTKKEVNS
+619 VYNGYSKKEVNS

>member
-78 IIESYRKIIKNASY
+78 IIESYKEIIRNASY
-92 KQYVIFDKLSNNED
+92 KQYVILDKLSNNED

-205 KINNKEYFWLID
+205 KINNKEYFWLTD

-234 KRDLDDIV
+234 RRDLDDIV

-256 KIIKKPYKETSSLI
+256 KIIKKPYKETLSLI

-307 DYYDNLRYWEN
+307 DYYDDLRYWEN

-385 DNDDDISELLEL
+385 DNDDDMIELLAL

-404 NEIVTSF
+404 NATVTSF

-429 LSDEI
+429 IPDEI
-434 KDVINNFDL
+434 KESINNIDEYLGDGGMFQ
-443 SDDYEFNGL
+443 NGIEHIL
-452 DDREIIN
+452 NIYIF
-459 LYMLYN
+459 YN
-465 GIIEKKILQRLL
+465 GVIERKKL
-477 QENHDLEYTIDELDT
+477 QELLKIYHDIDYTLDELDEQIKKVKFNVVGEYYSIFDSIDEIMKK
-492 VIKTLDMYC
+492 VI
-501 IDNYYCVLEETDEV
+501 I
-515 IDKFLLPSKKNF
+515 PQKKAF
-527 KKYKKVDFDS
+527 KKYKKVDINSDFDYINFTS
-537 YYELDSLNTL
+537 FN
-547 ESELRS
+547 SELSS
-553 YINKLCKNEDN
+553 YIDN
-564 AREIG
+564 LSSKYAKELS
-569 MYLITLINMN
+569 MSLITTIHMN
-579 CYVPDILI
+579 LFANDFVKSMFKEYN
-587 PIFEDYKIKA
+587 IKY
-597 SNTDYKNIN
+597 TDKDYKNIIE
-606 NIINK
+606 IINN
-611 YKNDIPIW
+611 YKNTLPIW
-619 AFNGYTKKEVNS
+619 VYNGYSKKEVNS

>member
-1 MEKEFDLSEI
+1 MKKEFDISEI
-11 LPNIEKVGEE
+11 LPNIESVGEE
-21 YDSSDLML
+21 YSSSDLIL
-29 ENKVDGDLKD
+29 ENKVEGDLKD
-39 FLKALDEEQIDV
+39 FLKALDEEQLDI

-56 YDDEDSFFKKS
+56 YNDENSFFKKS
-67 LNSKIEYLEKN
+67 LSSKIEDLEKN
-78 IIESYRKIIKNASY
+78 IIESYKEIIKNVSY
-92 KQYVIFDKLSNNED
+92 NQYVILDKLSNNED

-139 IYLKEVDSTIK
+139 IYLKEVDPTIK
-150 GNSLK
+150 GVSLK

-177 YNHYEDDFYGYFTKD
+177 YSYYPDDFYGFFTKD

-205 KINNKEYFWLID
+205 KINNKEYFWLTD

-234 KRDLDDIV
+234 KRDLGDIV

-256 KIIKKPYKETSSLI
+256 KIIKKPYKETLSII

-307 DYYDNLRYWEN
+307 DYYDDLRYWEN

-374 DDFCNEGYLTI
+374 DDFCNEGYLII
-385 DNDDDISELLEL
+385 DNDDDISELLAL

-429 LSDEI
+429 IPDEI
-434 KDVINNFDL
+434 KGSINNIDEYLGDSGMIQDGIEHILNIYLF
-443 SDDYEFNGL
+443 
-452 DDREIIN
+452 
-459 LYMLYN
+459 YN
-465 GIIEKKILQRLL
+465 GIIERRKL
-477 QENHDLEYTIDELDT
+477 QELLKIYHDIDYTIDELDEQ
-492 VIKTLDMYC
+492 IKKVKFNAVGD
-501 IDNYYCVLEETDEV
+501 YYCVFDNIDEIMKRV
-515 IDKFLLPSKKNF
+515 IIPQKKAF
-527 KKYKKVDFDS
+527 KKYKKVDINSDFD
-537 YYELDSLNTL
+537 YINFTNFN
-547 ESELRS
+547 SELSS
-553 YINKLCKNEDN
+553 YIDNLSGKYAKELSMSLIATIHMNLYGNDFVKNMFKEYN
-564 AREIG
+564 
-569 MYLITLINMN
+569 
-579 CYVPDILI
+579 
-587 PIFEDYKIKA
+587 IKY
-597 SNTDYKNIN
+597 TDKDYKNIIE
-606 NIINK
+606 IINN
-611 YKNDIPIW
+611 YKNTLPIW
-619 AFNGYTKKEVNS
+619 TYNGYSKKEVNS
-631 MPKEKKVGRNDPC
+631 MPKEKKVGRNDSC

-657 KNA
+657 K

>member
-78 IIESYRKIIKNASY
+78 IIESYKEIIRNASY
-92 KQYVIFDKLSNNED
+92 KQYVILDKLSNNED

-205 KINNKEYFWLID
+205 KINNKEYFWLTD

-234 KRDLDDIV
+234 RRDLDDIV

-256 KIIKKPYKETSSLI
+256 KIIKKPYKETLSLI

-307 DYYDNLRYWEN
+307 DYYDDLRYWEN

-385 DNDDDISELLEL
+385 DNDDDMIELLEL

-429 LSDEI
+429 IPDEI
-434 KDVINNFDL
+434 KESINNIDEYLGDGGMFQ
-443 SDDYEFNGL
+443 NGIEHIL
-452 DDREIIN
+452 NIYIF
-459 LYMLYN
+459 YN
-465 GIIEKKILQRLL
+465 GVIERKKL
-477 QENHDLEYTIDELDT
+477 QELLKIYHDIDYTLDELDEQIKKVKFNVVGEYYSIFDSIDEIMKK
-492 VIKTLDMYC
+492 VI
-501 IDNYYCVLEETDEV
+501 I
-515 IDKFLLPSKKNF
+515 PQKKAF
-527 KKYKKVDFDS
+527 KKYKKVDINSDFDYINFTS
-537 YYELDSLNTL
+537 FN
-547 ESELRS
+547 SELSS
-553 YINKLCKNEDN
+553 YIDN
-564 AREIG
+564 LSSKYAKELS
-569 MYLITLINMN
+569 MSLITTIHMN
-579 CYVPDILI
+579 LFANDFVKSMFKEYN
-587 PIFEDYKIKA
+587 IKY
-597 SNTDYKNIN
+597 TDKDYKNIIE
-606 NIINK
+606 IINN
-611 YKNDIPIW
+611 YKNTLPIW
-619 AFNGYTKKEVNS
+619 VYNGYSKKEVNS

>member
-1 MEKEFDLSEI
+1 MEKKFDLSEI

-92 KQYVIFDKLSNNED
+92 KQYVILDKLSNNED

-205 KINNKEYFWLID
+205 KINNKEYFWLTD

-234 KRDLDDIV
+234 RRDLDDIV

-256 KIIKKPYKETSSLI
+256 KIIKKPYKETLSLI

-282 DILDDFVSEVGLSKK
+282 DILDDFVSELGLSKK

-385 DNDDDISELLEL
+385 DNDDDMIELLEL

-404 NEIVTSF
+404 NATVTSF

-429 LSDEI
+429 IPDEI
-434 KDVINNFDL
+434 KESINNIDEYLGDGGMFQ
-443 SDDYEFNGL
+443 NGIEHIL
-452 DDREIIN
+452 NIYIF
-459 LYMLYN
+459 YN
-465 GIIEKKILQRLL
+465 GVIERKKL
-477 QENHDLEYTIDELDT
+477 QELLKIYHDIDYTLDELDEQIKKVKFNVVGEYYSIFDSIDEIMKK
-492 VIKTLDMYC
+492 VI
-501 IDNYYCVLEETDEV
+501 I
-515 IDKFLLPSKKNF
+515 PQKKAF
-527 KKYKKVDFDS
+527 KKYKKVDINSDFDYINFTS
-537 YYELDSLNTL
+537 FN
-547 ESELRS
+547 SELSS
-553 YINKLCKNEDN
+553 YIDN
-564 AREIG
+564 LSSKYAKELS
-569 MYLITLINMN
+569 MSLITTIHMN
-579 CYVPDILI
+579 LFANDFVKSMFKEYN
-587 PIFEDYKIKA
+587 IKY
-597 SNTDYKNIN
+597 TDKDYKNIIE
-606 NIINK
+606 IINN
-611 YKNDIPIW
+611 YKNTLPIW
-619 AFNGYTKKEVNS
+619 VYNGYSKKEVNS

>member
-1 MEKEFDLSEI
+1 
-11 LPNIEKVGEE
+11 
-21 YDSSDLML
+21 
-29 ENKVDGDLKD
+29 
-39 FLKALDEEQIDV
+39 
-51 IASVY
+51 
-56 YDDEDSFFKKS
+56 
-67 LNSKIEYLEKN
+67 
-78 IIESYRKIIKNASY
+78 
-92 KQYVIFDKLSNNED
+92 
-106 VTNMSELFL
+106 
-115 YSGFCYS
+115 
-122 YYDKTEV
+122 
-129 KYLLPTDLKK
+129 
-139 IYLKEVDSTIK
+139 
-150 GNSLK
+150 
-155 GEILT
+155 
-160 RIMALFFSN
+160 MALFFSN

-256 KIIKKPYKETSSLI
+256 KIIKKPYKETLSLI

-307 DYYDNLRYWEN
+307 DYYDDLRYWEN

-327 ALNLVLKEKPNN
+327 ALNLVLKEKPKN
-339 SSIKSCLKQLTDN
+339 SSIEECLKQLTDN

-385 DNDDDISELLEL
+385 DNDDDMIELLAL

-404 NEIVTSF
+404 NATVTSF

-429 LSDEI
+429 IPDEI
-434 KDVINNFDL
+434 KESINNIDEYLGDGGMFQ
-443 SDDYEFNGL
+443 NGIEHIL
-452 DDREIIN
+452 NIYIF
-459 LYMLYN
+459 YN
-465 GIIEKKILQRLL
+465 GVIERKKL
-477 QENHDLEYTIDELDT
+477 QELLKIYHDIDYTLDELDEQIKKVKFNVVGEYYSIFDSIDEIMKK
-492 VIKTLDMYC
+492 VI
-501 IDNYYCVLEETDEV
+501 I
-515 IDKFLLPSKKNF
+515 PQKKAF
-527 KKYKKVDFDS
+527 KKYKKVDINSDFDYINFTS
-537 YYELDSLNTL
+537 FN
-547 ESELRS
+547 SELSS
-553 YINKLCKNEDN
+553 YIDN
-564 AREIG
+564 LSSKYAKELS
-569 MYLITLINMN
+569 MSLITTIHMN
-579 CYVPDILI
+579 LFANDFVKSMFKEYN
-587 PIFEDYKIKA
+587 IKY
-597 SNTDYKNIN
+597 TDKDYKNIIE
-606 NIINK
+606 IINN
-611 YKNDIPIW
+611 YKNTLPIW
-619 AFNGYTKKEVNS
+619 VYNGYSKKEVNS

>member
-1 MEKEFDLSEI
+1 MEKNFDLSEI

-78 IIESYRKIIKNASY
+78 IIESYKEIIRNASY
-92 KQYVIFDKLSNNED
+92 KQYVILDKLSNNED

-150 GNSLK
+150 GDSLK

-177 YNHYEDDFYGYFTKD
+177 YSYYPDDFYGFFTKD

-205 KINNKEYFWLID
+205 KINNKEYFWLTD

-256 KIIKKPYKETSSLI
+256 KIIKKPYKETLSLI

-307 DYYDNLRYWEN
+307 DYYDDLRYWEN

-385 DNDDDISELLEL
+385 DNDDDMIELLAL

-404 NEIVTSF
+404 NATVTSF

-429 LSDEI
+429 IPDEI
-434 KDVINNFDL
+434 KESINNIDEYLGDGGMFQ
-443 SDDYEFNGL
+443 NGIEHIL
-452 DDREIIN
+452 NIYIF
-459 LYMLYN
+459 YN
-465 GIIEKKILQRLL
+465 GVIERKKL
-477 QENHDLEYTIDELDT
+477 QELLKIYHDIDYTLDELDEQIKKVKFNVVGEYYSIFDSIDEIMKK
-492 VIKTLDMYC
+492 VI
-501 IDNYYCVLEETDEV
+501 I
-515 IDKFLLPSKKNF
+515 PQKKAF
-527 KKYKKVDFDS
+527 KKYKKVDINSDFDYINFTS
-537 YYELDSLNTL
+537 FN
-547 ESELRS
+547 SELSS
-553 YINKLCKNEDN
+553 YIDN
-564 AREIG
+564 LSSKYAKELS
-569 MYLITLINMN
+569 MSLITTIHMN
-579 CYVPDILI
+579 LFANDFVKSMFKEYN
-587 PIFEDYKIKA
+587 IKY
-597 SNTDYKNIN
+597 TDKDYKNIIE
-606 NIINK
+606 IINN
-611 YKNDIPIW
+611 YKNTLPIW
-619 AFNGYTKKEVNS
+619 VYNGYSKKEVNS

>member
-1 MEKEFDLSEI
+1 MKKEFDISEI
-11 LPNIEKVGEE
+11 LPNIESVGEE
-21 YDSSDLML
+21 YSSSDLIL
-29 ENKVDGDLKD
+29 ENKVEGNLKD
-39 FLKALDEEQIDV
+39 VLKGLDEDQINI

-56 YDDEDSFFKKS
+56 YDEKNAFFRKSIDNKIELLEEKIKESFKK
-67 LNSKIEYLEKN
+67 
-78 IIESYRKIIKNASY
+78 IINNASY
-92 KQYVIFDKLSNNED
+92 SQYVILDKLSNKED
-106 VTNMSELFL
+106 VTNMSALFL
-115 YSGFCYS
+115 YSGFSYS

-139 IYLKEVDSTIK
+139 IYLKEVDPTIK
-150 GNSLK
+150 GDSLK

-177 YNHYEDDFYGYFTKD
+177 YSCYPDDFYGFFTKD

-217 TPYKNLYEESID
+217 TPYENLYEESID
-229 DRVYI
+229 DRIYI
-234 KRDLDDIV
+234 KRDLNDIV
-242 TYMMSILMLIEEVS
+242 PYMMSILMLIEEIC
-256 KIIKKPYKETSSLI
+256 KIIKKPYKETISII

-282 DILDDFVSEVGLSKK
+282 DILDDFVSELGLSKK

-307 DYYDNLRYWEN
+307 DYYDDLRYWEN

-397 DGKEYNG
+397 DGKEYNR

-429 LSDEI
+429 IPDEI
-434 KDVINNFDL
+434 KDILYNMPLNN
-443 SDDYEFNGL
+443 EEEL
-452 DDREIIN
+452 DDREIVE
-459 LYMLYN
+459 LYMYYN
-465 GIIEKKILQRLL
+465 GVIEKEELRRLL
-477 QENHDLEYTIDELDT
+477 KENHNLDYTIKELDT
-492 VIKTLDMYC
+492 VIKSLDLF
-501 IDNYYCVLEETDEV
+501 IRKDYYSILGDAKEDDMEQMVLS
-515 IDKFLLPSKKNF
+515 SKKNF
-527 KKYKKVDFDS
+527 KKYKVVDYSS
-537 YYELDSLNTL
+537 YDIVNMSDAFKDDLKEVLSNLTTDEEKLELISSFIISTI
-547 ESELRS
+547 
-553 YINKLCKNEDN
+553 Y
-564 AREIG
+564 
-569 MYLITLINMN
+569 MN
-579 CYVPDILI
+579 CYLDDALYHILD
-587 PIFEDYKIKA
+587 EYKIKYTNKDIK
-597 SNTDYKNIN
+597 SLKNIVDQ
-606 NIINK
+606 
-611 YKNDIPIW
+611 YKNDMPIW
-619 AFNGYTKKEVNS
+619 GYNGYSKKEFNS
-631 MPKEKKVGRNDPC
+631 MPKEKKIGRNDPC

-657 KNA
+657 K

>member
-1 MEKEFDLSEI
+1 MEKNFDLSEI

-78 IIESYRKIIKNASY
+78 IIESYKEIIRNASY
-92 KQYVIFDKLSNNED
+92 KQYVILDKLSNNED

-150 GNSLK
+150 GDSLK

-234 KRDLDDIV
+234 RRDLNDIIP
-242 TYMMSILMLIEEVS
+242 YMMSILMLIEEVG
-256 KIIKKPYKETSSLI
+256 KIIKKPYKETLSLI

-307 DYYDNLRYWEN
+307 DYYDDLRYWEN

-327 ALNLVLKEKPNN
+327 VLNLVLKEKPNN

-385 DNDDDISELLEL
+385 DNDDDMIELLAL

-404 NEIVTSF
+404 NATVTSF

-429 LSDEI
+429 IPDEI
-434 KDVINNFDL
+434 KESINNIDEYLGDGGMFQ
-443 SDDYEFNGL
+443 NGIEHIL
-452 DDREIIN
+452 NIYIF
-459 LYMLYN
+459 YN
-465 GIIEKKILQRLL
+465 GVIERKKL
-477 QENHDLEYTIDELDT
+477 QELLKIYHDIDYTLDELDEQIKKVKFNVVGEYYSIFDSIDEIMKK
-492 VIKTLDMYC
+492 VI
-501 IDNYYCVLEETDEV
+501 I
-515 IDKFLLPSKKNF
+515 PQKKAF
-527 KKYKKVDFDS
+527 KKYKKVDINSDFDYINFTS
-537 YYELDSLNTL
+537 FN
-547 ESELRS
+547 SELSS
-553 YINKLCKNEDN
+553 YIDN
-564 AREIG
+564 LSSKYAKELS
-569 MYLITLINMN
+569 MSLITTIHMN
-579 CYVPDILI
+579 LFANDFVKSMFKEYN
-587 PIFEDYKIKA
+587 IKY
-597 SNTDYKNIN
+597 TDKDYKNIIE
-606 NIINK
+606 IINN
-611 YKNDIPIW
+611 YKNTLPIW
-619 AFNGYTKKEVNS
+619 VYNGYSKKEVNS

>member
-1 MEKEFDLSEI
+1 MEKNFDLSEI

-78 IIESYRKIIKNASY
+78 IIESYKEIIRNASY
-92 KQYVIFDKLSNNED
+92 KQYVILDKLSNNED

-150 GNSLK
+150 GDSLK

-256 KIIKKPYKETSSLI
+256 KIIKKPYKETLSLI

-307 DYYDNLRYWEN
+307 DYYDDLRYWEN

-327 ALNLVLKEKPNN
+327 VLNLVLKEKPNN

-385 DNDDDISELLEL
+385 DNDDDMIELLAL

-404 NEIVTSF
+404 NATVTSF

-429 LSDEI
+429 IPDEI
-434 KDVINNFDL
+434 KESINNIDEYLGDGGMFQ
-443 SDDYEFNGL
+443 NGIEHIL
-452 DDREIIN
+452 NIYIF
-459 LYMLYN
+459 YN
-465 GIIEKKILQRLL
+465 GVIERKKL
-477 QENHDLEYTIDELDT
+477 QELLKIYHDIDYTLDELDEQIKKVKFNVVGEYYSIFDSIDEIMKK
-492 VIKTLDMYC
+492 VI
-501 IDNYYCVLEETDEV
+501 I
-515 IDKFLLPSKKNF
+515 PQKKAF
-527 KKYKKVDFDS
+527 KKYKKVDINSDFDYINFTS
-537 YYELDSLNTL
+537 FN
-547 ESELRS
+547 SELSS
-553 YINKLCKNEDN
+553 YIDN
-564 AREIG
+564 LSSKYAKELS
-569 MYLITLINMN
+569 MSLITTIHMN
-579 CYVPDILI
+579 LFANDFVKSMFKEYN
-587 PIFEDYKIKA
+587 IKY
-597 SNTDYKNIN
+597 TDKDYKNIIE
-606 NIINK
+606 IINN
-611 YKNDIPIW
+611 YKNTLPIW
-619 AFNGYTKKEVNS
+619 VYNGYSKKEVNS

>member
-1 MEKEFDLSEI
+1 
-11 LPNIEKVGEE
+11 
-21 YDSSDLML
+21 
-29 ENKVDGDLKD
+29 
-39 FLKALDEEQIDV
+39 
-51 IASVY
+51 
-56 YDDEDSFFKKS
+56 
-67 LNSKIEYLEKN
+67 
-78 IIESYRKIIKNASY
+78 
-92 KQYVIFDKLSNNED
+92 
-106 VTNMSELFL
+106 
-115 YSGFCYS
+115 
-122 YYDKTEV
+122 
-129 KYLLPTDLKK
+129 
-139 IYLKEVDSTIK
+139 
-150 GNSLK
+150 
-155 GEILT
+155 
-160 RIMALFFSN
+160 
-169 GLVPTDLV
+169 
-177 YNHYEDDFYGYFTKD
+177 
-192 ELLEEIDTAVSIK
+192 
-205 KINNKEYFWLID
+205 
-217 TPYKNLYEESID
+217 
-229 DRVYI
+229 
-234 KRDLDDIV
+234 
-242 TYMMSILMLIEEVS
+242 MLIEEVG
-256 KIIKKPYKETSSLI
+256 KIIKKPYKETISII

-282 DILDDFVSEVGLSKK
+282 DILDDFVSELGLSKK

-327 ALNLVLKEKPNN
+327 ALNLVLKEKPKN
-339 SSIKSCLKQLTDN
+339 SSIEECLKQLTDN

-443 SDDYEFNGL
+443 SDDYGFNGL

-501 IDNYYCVLEETDEV
+501 IDNYYCVLDETDEV

-553 YINKLCKNEDN
+553 YINKLCKNEDT

-611 YKNDIPIW
+611 SKNDIPIW

-657 KNA
+657 K

>member
-1 MEKEFDLSEI
+1 MEKNFDLSEI

-78 IIESYRKIIKNASY
+78 IIESYKEIIRNASY
-92 KQYVIFDKLSNNED
+92 KQYVILDKLSNNED

-150 GNSLK
+150 GDSLK

-169 GLVPTDLV
+169 VLVPTDLV

-256 KIIKKPYKETSSLI
+256 KIIKKPYKETLSLI

-307 DYYDNLRYWEN
+307 DYYDDLRYWEN

-327 ALNLVLKEKPNN
+327 VLNLVLKEKPNN

-385 DNDDDISELLEL
+385 DNDDDMIELLAL

-404 NEIVTSF
+404 NATVTSF

-429 LSDEI
+429 IPDEI
-434 KDVINNFDL
+434 KESINNIDEYLGDGGMFQ
-443 SDDYEFNGL
+443 NGIEHIL
-452 DDREIIN
+452 NIYIF
-459 LYMLYN
+459 YN
-465 GIIEKKILQRLL
+465 GVIERKKL
-477 QENHDLEYTIDELDT
+477 QELLKIYHDIDYTLDELDEQIKKVKFNVVGEYYSIFDSIDEIMKK
-492 VIKTLDMYC
+492 VI
-501 IDNYYCVLEETDEV
+501 I
-515 IDKFLLPSKKNF
+515 PQKKAF
-527 KKYKKVDFDS
+527 KKYKKVDINSDFDYINFTS
-537 YYELDSLNTL
+537 FN
-547 ESELRS
+547 SELSS
-553 YINKLCKNEDN
+553 YIDN
-564 AREIG
+564 LSSKYAKELS
-569 MYLITLINMN
+569 MSLITTIHMN
-579 CYVPDILI
+579 LFANDFVKSMFKEYN
-587 PIFEDYKIKA
+587 IKY
-597 SNTDYKNIN
+597 TDKDYKNIIE
-606 NIINK
+606 IINN
-611 YKNDIPIW
+611 YKNTLPIW
-619 AFNGYTKKEVNS
+619 VYNGYSKKEVNS

>member
-1 MEKEFDLSEI
+1 MKKEFDISEI
-11 LPNIEKVGEE
+11 LPNIESVGEE
-21 YDSSDLML
+21 YSSSDLIL
-29 ENKVDGDLKD
+29 ENKVEGNLKD
-39 FLKALDEEQIDV
+39 VLKGLDEDQINI

-56 YDDEDSFFKKS
+56 YDEKNAFFRKSIDNKIELLEEKIKESFKK
-67 LNSKIEYLEKN
+67 
-78 IIESYRKIIKNASY
+78 IINNASY
-92 KQYVIFDKLSNNED
+92 SQYVILDKLSNKED
-106 VTNMSELFL
+106 VTNMSALFL
-115 YSGFCYS
+115 YSGFSYS

-139 IYLKEVDSTIK
+139 IYLKEVDPTIK
-150 GNSLK
+150 GDSLK

-177 YNHYEDDFYGYFTKD
+177 YSCYPDDFYGFFTKD

-217 TPYKNLYEESID
+217 TPYENLYEESID
-229 DRVYI
+229 DRIYI
-234 KRDLDDIV
+234 KRDLNDIV
-242 TYMMSILMLIEEVS
+242 PYMMSILMLIEEIC
-256 KIIKKPYKETSSLI
+256 KIIKKPYKETISII

-282 DILDDFVSEVGLSKK
+282 DILDDFVSELGLSKK

-307 DYYDNLRYWEN
+307 DYYDDLRYWEN

-385 DNDDDISELLEL
+385 DNDDDISELLAL
-397 DGKEYNG
+397 DGKEYNR

-429 LSDEI
+429 IPDEI
-434 KDVINNFDL
+434 KDILYNMPLNN
-443 SDDYEFNGL
+443 EEEL
-452 DDREIIN
+452 DDREIVE
-459 LYMLYN
+459 LYMYYN
-465 GIIEKKILQRLL
+465 GVIEKEELRRLL
-477 QENHDLEYTIDELDT
+477 KENHNLDYTIKELDT
-492 VIKTLDMYC
+492 VIKSLDLF
-501 IDNYYCVLEETDEV
+501 IRKDYYSILGDAKEDDMEQMVLS
-515 IDKFLLPSKKNF
+515 SKKNF
-527 KKYKKVDFDS
+527 KKYKVVDYSS
-537 YYELDSLNTL
+537 YDIVNMSDAFKDDLKEVLSNLTTDEEKLELISSFIISTI
-547 ESELRS
+547 
-553 YINKLCKNEDN
+553 Y
-564 AREIG
+564 
-569 MYLITLINMN
+569 MN
-579 CYVPDILI
+579 CYLDDALYHILD
-587 PIFEDYKIKA
+587 EYKIKYTNKDIK
-597 SNTDYKNIN
+597 SLKNIVDQ
-606 NIINK
+606 
-611 YKNDIPIW
+611 YKNDMPIW
-619 AFNGYTKKEVNS
+619 GYNGYSKKEFNS
-631 MPKEKKVGRNDPC
+631 MPKEKKIGRNDPC

-657 KNA
+657 K

>member
-1 MEKEFDLSEI
+1 MKKEFDISEI
-11 LPNIEKVGEE
+11 LPNIESVGEE
-21 YDSSDLML
+21 YSSSDLIL
-29 ENKVDGDLKD
+29 ENKVEGNLKD
-39 FLKALDEEQIDV
+39 VLKGLYEDQINI

-56 YDDEDSFFKKS
+56 YDEKNAFFRKSIDNKIELLEAKIKESFKKFI
-67 LNSKIEYLEKN
+67 N
-78 IIESYRKIIKNASY
+78 NASY
-92 KQYVIFDKLSNNED
+92 SQYVILDKLSNKED
-106 VTNMSELFL
+106 VTNMSALFL
-115 YSGFCYS
+115 YSGFSYS

-139 IYLKEVDSTIK
+139 IYLKEVDPTIK
-150 GNSLK
+150 GDSLK

-177 YNHYEDDFYGYFTKD
+177 YSCYPDDFYGFFTKD

-205 KINNKEYFWLID
+205 KINNKEYFWLTD

-234 KRDLDDIV
+234 RRDLNDIV
-242 TYMMSILMLIEEVS
+242 PYMMSILMLIEEVG
-256 KIIKKPYKETSSLI
+256 KIIKKPYKETLSLI

-307 DYYDNLRYWEN
+307 DYYDDLRYWEN

-429 LSDEI
+429 IPDEI
-434 KDVINNFDL
+434 KDILYNMPLNN
-443 SDDYEFNGL
+443 EEEL
-452 DDREIIN
+452 DDREIVE
-459 LYMLYN
+459 LYMYYN
-465 GIIEKKILQRLL
+465 GVIEKEELRRLL
-477 QENHDLEYTIDELDT
+477 KENHNLDYTIKELDT
-492 VIKTLDMYC
+492 VIKSLDLF
-501 IDNYYCVLEETDEV
+501 IRKDYYSILGDAKEDDMEQMVLS
-515 IDKFLLPSKKNF
+515 SKKNF
-527 KKYKKVDFDS
+527 KKYKVVDYSS
-537 YYELDSLNTL
+537 YDIVNMSDAFKDDLKEVLSNLTTDEEKLELISSFIISTI
-547 ESELRS
+547 
-553 YINKLCKNEDN
+553 Y
-564 AREIG
+564 
-569 MYLITLINMN
+569 MN
-579 CYVPDILI
+579 CYLDDALYHILD
-587 PIFEDYKIKA
+587 EYKIKYT
-597 SNTDYKNIN
+597 NKNIKSLK
-606 NIINK
+606 NIVDQ
-611 YKNDIPIW
+611 YKNDMPIW
-619 AFNGYTKKEVNS
+619 GYNGYSKKEFNS
-631 MPKEKKVGRNDPC
+631 MPKEKKIGRNDPC

-657 KNA
+657 K

>member
-1 MEKEFDLSEI
+1 MKKEFDISEI
-11 LPNIEKVGEE
+11 LPNIESVGEE
-21 YDSSDLML
+21 YSSSDLIL
-29 ENKVDGDLKD
+29 ENKVEGNLKD
-39 FLKALDEEQIDV
+39 VLKGLDEDQINI

-56 YDDEDSFFKKS
+56 YDEKNAFFRKSIDNKIELLEEKIKGSFKK
-67 LNSKIEYLEKN
+67 LIN
-78 IIESYRKIIKNASY
+78 NASY
-92 KQYVIFDKLSNNED
+92 SQYVILDKLSNKED

-115 YSGFCYS
+115 YSGFSYS

-129 KYLLPTDLKK
+129 KYLLPSDLKK
-139 IYLKEVDSTIK
+139 IYLKEVDPTIK
-150 GNSLK
+150 GDSLK

-177 YNHYEDDFYGYFTKD
+177 YSCYPDDFYGFFTKD

-217 TPYKNLYEESID
+217 TPYENLYEESID
-229 DRVYI
+229 DRIYI
-234 KRDLDDIV
+234 KRDLNDLIP
-242 TYMMSILMLIEEVS
+242 YMMSILMLIEEVC
-256 KIIKKPYKETSSLI
+256 KIIKKPYKETISII

-282 DILDDFVSEVGLSKK
+282 DILDDFVSELGLSKK

-327 ALNLVLKEKPNN
+327 ALNLVLKEKPKN
-339 SSIKSCLKQLTDN
+339 SSIEECLKQLTDN

-429 LSDEI
+429 IPDEI
-434 KDVINNFDL
+434 KDILYNMPLNN
-443 SDDYEFNGL
+443 EEEL
-452 DDREIIN
+452 DDREIVE
-459 LYMLYN
+459 LYMYYN
-465 GIIEKKILQRLL
+465 GVIEKEELRRLL
-477 QENHDLEYTIDELDT
+477 KENHNLDYTIKELDT
-492 VIKTLDMYC
+492 VIKSLDLF
-501 IDNYYCVLEETDEV
+501 IRKDYYSILGDAKEDDMEQMVLS
-515 IDKFLLPSKKNF
+515 SKKNF
-527 KKYKKVDFDS
+527 KKYKVVDYSS
-537 YYELDSLNTL
+537 YDIVNMSDAFKDDLKEVLSNLTTDEEKLELISSFIISTI
-547 ESELRS
+547 
-553 YINKLCKNEDN
+553 Y
-564 AREIG
+564 
-569 MYLITLINMN
+569 MN
-579 CYVPDILI
+579 CYLDDALYHILD
-587 PIFEDYKIKA
+587 EYKIKYTNKDIK
-597 SNTDYKNIN
+597 SLKNIVDQ
-606 NIINK
+606 
-611 YKNDIPIW
+611 YKNDMPIW
-619 AFNGYTKKEVNS
+619 GYNGYSKKEFNS
-631 MPKEKKVGRNDPC
+631 MPKEKKIGRNDPC

-657 KNA
+657 K

>member
-1 MEKEFDLSEI
+1 MKKEFDISEI
-11 LPNIEKVGEE
+11 LPNIESVGEE
-21 YDSSDLML
+21 YSSSDLIL
-29 ENKVDGDLKD
+29 ENKVEGNLKD
-39 FLKALDEEQIDV
+39 VLKGLDEDQINI

-56 YDDEDSFFKKS
+56 YDEKNAFFRKSIDNKIELLEAKIKESFKKFI
-67 LNSKIEYLEKN
+67 N
-78 IIESYRKIIKNASY
+78 NASY
-92 KQYVIFDKLSNNED
+92 SQYVILDKLSNKED
-106 VTNMSELFL
+106 VTNMSALFL
-115 YSGFCYS
+115 YSGFSYS

-139 IYLKEVDSTIK
+139 IYLKEVDPTIK
-150 GNSLK
+150 GDSLK

-177 YNHYEDDFYGYFTKD
+177 YSCYPDDFYGFFTKD

-205 KINNKEYFWLID
+205 KINNKEYFWLTD

-234 KRDLDDIV
+234 RRDLNDIV
-242 TYMMSILMLIEEVS
+242 PYMMSILMLIEEVG
-256 KIIKKPYKETSSLI
+256 KIIKKPYKETLSLI

-307 DYYDNLRYWEN
+307 DYYDDLRYWEN

-429 LSDEI
+429 IPDEI
-434 KDVINNFDL
+434 KDILYNMPLNN
-443 SDDYEFNGL
+443 EEEL
-452 DDREIIN
+452 DDREIVE
-459 LYMLYN
+459 LYMYYN
-465 GIIEKKILQRLL
+465 GVIEKEELRRLL
-477 QENHDLEYTIDELDT
+477 KENHNLDYTIKELDT
-492 VIKTLDMYC
+492 VIKSLDLF
-501 IDNYYCVLEETDEV
+501 IRKDYYSILGDAKEDDMEQMVLS
-515 IDKFLLPSKKNF
+515 SKKNF
-527 KKYKKVDFDS
+527 KKYKVVDYSS
-537 YYELDSLNTL
+537 YDIVNMSDAFKDDLKEVLSNLTTDEEKLELISSFIISTI
-547 ESELRS
+547 
-553 YINKLCKNEDN
+553 Y
-564 AREIG
+564 
-569 MYLITLINMN
+569 MN
-579 CYVPDILI
+579 CYLDDALYHILD
-587 PIFEDYKIKA
+587 EYKIKYT
-597 SNTDYKNIN
+597 NKNIKSLK
-606 NIINK
+606 NIVDQ
-611 YKNDIPIW
+611 YKNDMPIW
-619 AFNGYTKKEVNS
+619 GYNGYSKKEFNS
-631 MPKEKKVGRNDPC
+631 MPKEKKIGRNDPC

-657 KNA
+657 K

>member
-1 MEKEFDLSEI
+1 MKKEFDISEI
-11 LPNIEKVGEE
+11 LPNIESVGEE
-21 YDSSDLML
+21 YSSSDLIL
-29 ENKVDGDLKD
+29 ENKVEGNLKD
-39 FLKALDEEQIDV
+39 VLKGLDEDQINI

-56 YDDEDSFFKKS
+56 YDEKNAFFRKSIDNKIELLEAKIKESFKKFI
-67 LNSKIEYLEKN
+67 N
-78 IIESYRKIIKNASY
+78 NASY
-92 KQYVIFDKLSNNED
+92 SQYVILDKLSNKED
-106 VTNMSELFL
+106 VTNMSALFL

-129 KYLLPTDLKK
+129 KYLLPSDLKK
-139 IYLKEVDSTIK
+139 IYLKEVDPTIK
-150 GNSLK
+150 GDSLK

-177 YNHYEDDFYGYFTKD
+177 YSCYPDDFYGFFTKD

-205 KINNKEYFWLID
+205 KINNKEYFWLTD

-234 KRDLDDIV
+234 RRDLNDIV
-242 TYMMSILMLIEEVS
+242 PYMMSILMLIEEVG
-256 KIIKKPYKETSSLI
+256 KIIKKPYKETLSLI

-307 DYYDNLRYWEN
+307 DYYDDLRYWEN

-429 LSDEI
+429 IPDEI
-434 KDVINNFDL
+434 KDILYNMPLNN
-443 SDDYEFNGL
+443 EEEL
-452 DDREIIN
+452 DDREIVE
-459 LYMLYN
+459 LYMYYN
-465 GIIEKKILQRLL
+465 GVIEKEELRRLL
-477 QENHDLEYTIDELDT
+477 KENHNLDYTIKELDT
-492 VIKTLDMYC
+492 VIKSLDLF
-501 IDNYYCVLEETDEV
+501 IRKDYYSILGDAKEDDMEQMVLS
-515 IDKFLLPSKKNF
+515 SKKNF
-527 KKYKKVDFDS
+527 KKYKVVDYSS
-537 YYELDSLNTL
+537 YDIVNMSDAFEDDLKEVLSNLTTDEEKLELISSFIISTI
-547 ESELRS
+547 
-553 YINKLCKNEDN
+553 Y
-564 AREIG
+564 
-569 MYLITLINMN
+569 MN
-579 CYVPDILI
+579 CYLDDALYHILD
-587 PIFEDYKIKA
+587 EYKIKYTNKDIK
-597 SNTDYKNIN
+597 SLKNIVDQ
-606 NIINK
+606 
-611 YKNDIPIW
+611 YKNDMPIW
-619 AFNGYTKKEVNS
+619 GYNGYSKKEFNS
-631 MPKEKKVGRNDPC
+631 MPKEKKIGRNDPC

-657 KNA
+657 K

>member
-1 MEKEFDLSEI
+1 MVTQWENLVNWNSCKGEVYEKEFDISEI
-11 LPNIEKVGEE
+11 LPNIESVGEE
-21 YDSSDLML
+21 YSSSDLIL
-29 ENKVDGDLKD
+29 ENKVEGNLKD
-39 FLKALDEEQIDV
+39 VLKGLDEDQINI

-78 IIESYRKIIKNASY
+78 IIESYKEIIRNASY
-92 KQYVIFDKLSNNED
+92 KQYVILDKLSNNED

-256 KIIKKPYKETSSLI
+256 KIIKKPYKETLSLI

-307 DYYDNLRYWEN
+307 DYYDDLRYWEN

-385 DNDDDISELLEL
+385 DNDDDMIELLAL

-404 NEIVTSF
+404 NATVTSF

-429 LSDEI
+429 IPDEI
-434 KDVINNFDL
+434 KESINNIDEYLGDGGMFQ
-443 SDDYEFNGL
+443 NGIEHIL
-452 DDREIIN
+452 NIYIF
-459 LYMLYN
+459 YN
-465 GIIEKKILQRLL
+465 GVIERKKL
-477 QENHDLEYTIDELDT
+477 QELLKIYHDIDYTLDELDEQIKKVKFNVVGEYYSIFDSIDEIMKK
-492 VIKTLDMYC
+492 VI
-501 IDNYYCVLEETDEV
+501 I
-515 IDKFLLPSKKNF
+515 PQKKAF
-527 KKYKKVDFDS
+527 KKYKKVDINSDFDYINFTS
-537 YYELDSLNTL
+537 FN
-547 ESELRS
+547 SELSS
-553 YINKLCKNEDN
+553 YIDN
-564 AREIG
+564 LSSKYAKELS
-569 MYLITLINMN
+569 MSLITTIHMN
-579 CYVPDILI
+579 LFANDFVKSMFKEYN
-587 PIFEDYKIKA
+587 IKY
-597 SNTDYKNIN
+597 TDKDYKNIIE
-606 NIINK
+606 IINN
-611 YKNDIPIW
+611 YKNTLPIW
-619 AFNGYTKKEVNS
+619 VYNG
-631 MPKEKKVGRNDPC
+631 
-644 PCGSGKKY
+644 
-652 KKCCG
+652 
-657 KNA
+657 

>member
-1 MEKEFDLSEI
+1 
-11 LPNIEKVGEE
+11 
-21 YDSSDLML
+21 
-29 ENKVDGDLKD
+29 
-39 FLKALDEEQIDV
+39 
-51 IASVY
+51 
-56 YDDEDSFFKKS
+56 
-67 LNSKIEYLEKN
+67 
-78 IIESYRKIIKNASY
+78 
-92 KQYVIFDKLSNNED
+92 
-106 VTNMSELFL
+106 
-115 YSGFCYS
+115 
-122 YYDKTEV
+122 
-129 KYLLPTDLKK
+129 
-139 IYLKEVDSTIK
+139 
-150 GNSLK
+150 
-155 GEILT
+155 
-160 RIMALFFSN
+160 
-169 GLVPTDLV
+169 
-177 YNHYEDDFYGYFTKD
+177 
-192 ELLEEIDTAVSIK
+192 
-205 KINNKEYFWLID
+205 
-217 TPYKNLYEESID
+217 
-229 DRVYI
+229 
-234 KRDLDDIV
+234 
-242 TYMMSILMLIEEVS
+242 MLIEEVG
-256 KIIKKPYKETSSLI
+256 KIIKKPYKETISII

-282 DILDDFVSEVGLSKK
+282 DILDDFVSELGLSKK

-327 ALNLVLKEKPNN
+327 ALNLVLKEKPKN
-339 SSIKSCLKQLTDN
+339 SSIEECLKQLTDN

-443 SDDYEFNGL
+443 SDDYGFNGL

-501 IDNYYCVLEETDEV
+501 IDNYYCVLDETDEV

-553 YINKLCKNEDN
+553 YINKLCKNEDT

-579 CYVPDILI
+579 CYVPYILI
-587 PIFEDYKIKA
+587 HIFEDHKIKA

-611 YKNDIPIW
+611 SKNDIPIW
-619 AFNGYTKKEVNS
+619 AFNGYTKKEINS
-631 MPKEKKVGRNDPC
+631 IPKEKKVGRNDPC

-657 KNA
+657 K